1 MTSSFLMKSS
11 FSQNQIFSKKQNSYV
26 SFFLVLCLTPF
37 APDITFITLLF
48 SNLRLNNF
56 LPIVQC
62 ARQEM
67 MTSAKGLVYF
77 KNLCY
82 KSYKNYIQS
91 CFVPSL
97 LQIEQILNKLERT
110 FQWLP
115 QLNLFDLKKANFC
128 RVPVLT
134 NLKLS

>member
-1 MTSSFLMKSS
+1 MFDTICGWYHIYYL
-11 FSQNQIFSKKQNSYV
+11 IV
-26 SFFLVLCLTPF
+26 V
-37 APDITFITLLF
+37 
-48 SNLRLNNF
+48 SNLRLNDF

-110 FQWLP
+110 LQWLP

-134 NLKLS
+134 NLKLSWIHHNYRIFKNVSIHCNISFA